1 MTFHTHEFD
10 NGIRIIHFRVP
21 SQVAHCGLYINAGSR
36 DEEPGEHGIAH
47 FIEHLFFKGTKKRR
61 AHHIISRLEAVGG
74 EINAYTG
81 KEETCIYSSFMR
93 EDFERSL
100 ELICDMTFHSVFP
113 EKELNREKQVIID
126 EILSYMD
133 NPAEQIFDDFEE
145 IVFCNDPIG
154 RNILGTPKHLMKFNR
169 DDIIRFM
176 NNNYRTDQMV
186 FASVGDHDF
195 NSVLRYARKHLEPVT
210 ANRKAR
216 IRQKH
221 NTYHPASRILSRK
234 THQVHFITGKRAFN
248 MYDGKRMTMVVL
260 NNILGG
266 PGMSARLNQALRE
279 RSGFA
284 YNVESHYTA
293 WSDTGIF
300 NVYFGCDRDKTDRC
314 RHLLR
319 KEFSALRNKRLSP
332 VQLNR
337 AKRQL
342 KGQLAIGWESRENLM
357 MAIGKSYLLFNRV
370 DTVEEVYRKI
380 DAVTAMDIMDVA
392 NYILDPGSLSELV
405 YT

>member
-1 MTFHTHEFD
+1 MAFHTHEFD
-10 NGIRIIHFRVP
+10 NGIRIIHYRMP

-36 DEEPGEHGIAH
+36 DEQRDEHGIAH

-113 EKELNREKQVIID
+113 EKELNRERQVIID

-169 DDIIRFM
+169 DDIIRFID
-176 NNNYRTDQMV
+176 NNYQTDQMV
-186 FASVGDHDF
+186 FTSVGDLDF
-195 NSVLRYARKHLEPVT
+195 RTVIRYAKKHLEPVQ
-210 ANRKAR
+210 ANRKGR
-216 IRQKH
+216 IREGHKI
-221 NTYHPASRILSRK
+221 YKPASRTLSRK
-234 THQVHFITGKRAFN
+234 THQVHCITGNRAFD
-248 MYDGKRMTMVVL
+248 MHDGKRMTMIVL

-266 PGMSARLNQALRE
+266 PGMSARLNLALRE

-284 YNVESHYTA
+284 YNVESHYTS

-300 NVYFGCDRDKTDRC
+300 SVYFGCDRDKIDKC
-314 RHLLR
+314 RHLVI
-319 KEFSALRNKRLSP
+319 KEFSVLRNKRLSP
-332 VQLNR
+332 AQLKR

-342 KGQLAIGWESRENLM
+342 KGQLAIGWENRENLM

-370 DTVEEVYRKI
+370 DPVEEIYRKI
-380 DAVTAMDIMDVA
+380 DAVTATDIMEVA

-405 YT
+405 YI